1 MNDRRGV
8 SEIDRRLANLIRV
21 GQVVEV
27 DPARAV
33 LRVALGGEAVS
44 DWLPW
49 VTARA
54 GATRSFAAPSVGE
67 QVVVL
72 SPSGNTGQGVVLP
85 SLFGAGG
92 TAPASEAGVERVE
105 FSDGTVVEL
114 RGGVVRLSCASVV
127 EITAPTVRIL
137 GDVEVTGDVRAGN
150 VSLREHLHGGVE
162 SGNDRTTAPV
172 GG

>member
-1 MNDRRGV
+1 MSDRRGV
-8 SEIDRRLANLIRV
+8 SEIDRRLANLIRI
-21 GQVVEV
+21 GQVAEV
-27 DPARAV
+27 DPARAL

-85 SLFGAGG
+85 SLFSVAGS
-92 TAPASEAGVERVE
+92 APASEAGVELVE

-114 RGGVVRLSCASVV
+114 RDGVVRVSCASAV
-127 EITAPTVRIL
+127 EITAPVVRIV
-137 GDVEVTGDVRAGN
+137 GDVEVTGDVRAGPI
-150 VSLREHLHGGVE
+150 SLREHLHGGVE
-162 SGNDRTTAPV
+162 SGNDRTSVPV